1 MDRRDFL
8 KTFGLAGGT
17 LIAGNSN
24 LNASETAED
33 NEFMGILVDTTRC
46 EGCRTCEMV
55 CAEANDLPEPDWEV
69 DILETERR
77 TSETQF
83 TLVNGYETEKGEVY
97 VKRQCMHC
105 TQPACASACLT
116 KAMLKTKQGPVIWQ
130 ANKCMGCRYCMISC
144 PYDIPKFEHHSANP
158 RIRKCTMCWARL
170 QKGELPACAENCPS
184 DAVLFGKR
192 RDLIEI
198 ANERIYQAP
207 DNYTHHIYG
216 EHEVGGTG
224 YLYLANVPFE
234 QLGFRTDLETKP
246 IPELTTDFLYGVP
259 IVLTLWPAFLLALSN
274 STKSKVD
281 SSESEV

>member
-8 KTFGLAGGT
+8 KAFGIAGGT
-17 LIAGNSN
+17 LIAGNRN
-24 LNASETAED
+24 LSASETSEET
-33 NEFMGILVDTTRC
+33 EFMGILVDTTRC
-46 EGCRTCEMV
+46 EGCRTCEMI
-55 CAEANDLPEPDWEV
+55 CAETNDLPEPDWEV

-116 KAMLKTKQGPVIWQ
+116 KAMLKTREGPVIWQ

-144 PYDIPKFEHHSANP
+144 PFDIPKFEHHSANP
-158 RIRKCTMCWARL
+158 RIRKCSMCWARL
-170 QKGELPACAENCPS
+170 KEGEQPACAENCPAE
-184 DAVLFGKR
+184 AVLFGKR
-192 RDLIEI
+192 RDLLEI
-198 ANERIYQAP
+198 AKSRIYQDP
-207 DNYTHHIYG
+207 DNYNHHIYG

-224 YLYLANVPFE
+224 YLYLASVPFE
-234 QLGFRTDLETKP
+234 QLGFLTNLENRP
-246 IPELTTDFLYGVP
+246 VPELTTDFLYGVP
-259 IVLTLWPAFLLALSN
+259 IILTLWPAFLLALSN

-281 SSESEV
+281 STESEV

>member
-1 MDRRDFL
+1 
-8 KTFGLAGGT
+8 
-17 LIAGNSN
+17 
-24 LNASETAED
+24 
-33 NEFMGILVDTTRC
+33 
-46 EGCRTCEMV
+46 
-55 CAEANDLPEPDWEV
+55 
-69 DILETERR
+69 
-77 TSETQF
+77 
-83 TLVNGYETEKGEVY
+83 
-97 VKRQCMHC
+97 
-105 TQPACASACLT
+105 
-116 KAMLKTKQGPVIWQ
+116 
-130 ANKCMGCRYCMISC
+130 
-144 PYDIPKFEHHSANP
+144 
-158 RIRKCTMCWARL
+158 RL

-198 ANERIYQAP
+198 AKERIYQAP